1 MFLDLSKAF
10 DTVDKN
16 ILTEKLY
23 SYGLGENVIK
33 LINNYMSERRMYIPN
48 YCNKTNANNINNLD
62 LGVPQGSTLGPLL
75 FILYVNDIGD
85 MISDT
90 SKIIMYADDTT
101 IIVTDKSLR
110 NAEKQANIVM
120 GSMYRYFYINKLSIN
135 VTKTKYMVFLSTC
148 QENDN
153 LDCKMLLNDMK
164 VECVFLNF

>member
-1 MFLDLSKAF
+1 MYGNGLQPG
-10 DTVDKN
+10 
-16 ILTEKLY
+16 Y

-48 YCNKTNANNINNLD
+48 YCNKTNNINNLD

-101 IIVTDKSLR
+101 IIVTDKKS
-110 NAEKQANIVM
+110 
-120 GSMYRYFYINKLSIN
+120 
-135 VTKTKYMVFLSTC
+135 
-148 QENDN
+148 
-153 LDCKMLLNDMK
+153 
-164 VECVFLNF
+164 